1 MTTPVATIT
10 DRTSARPSTHTPDLG
25 PDKGVFVPALA
36 IGAWLST
43 SWSADDIVSVA
54 REAEQAG
61 FASISVADHFMSNTG
76 TEETAEGTMYECFA
90 LLAGIATAVPRVRLA
105 SLVAGITYRHPAILA
120 NTAAT
125 IDALSGGRLVL
136 GVGAGWQL
144 NEHAAYGIALGPVR
158 ERIDRFEE
166 ALEVLRGMLTQP
178 STTVQGKHYTVTG
191 APRVPSTQ
199 PSTEPSTAT
208 QPHIPILI
216 GAKGER
222 RMLSVV
228 AKYADEWNCPSDPEL
243 FAHKSA
249 ILDEHCARIGRDPR
263 SIRRSTHPTLTR
275 DPESEYS
282 PDMFTGSA
290 GRIVDAIG
298 RWREAGADE
307 VLVPA
312 LFWSA
317 DQTRE
322 VYARLQSEVLPQL
335 D

>member
-1 MTTPVATIT
+1 M
-10 DRTSARPSTHTPDLG
+10 
-25 PDKGVFVPALA
+25 PALA

-43 SWSADDIVSVA
+43 GWAADDILAVA

-61 FASISVADHFMSNTG
+61 FASISVADHFMGNTG
-76 TEETAEGTMYECFA
+76 TDKPGEGTMYECFA
-90 LLAGIATAVPRVRLA
+90 LLAGLATAVPRVRLA
-105 SLVAGITYRHPAILA
+105 SMVAGVTYRHPAILA

-144 NEHAAYGIALGPVR
+144 NEHAAYGLPLGPVR

-178 STTVQGKHYTVTG
+178 STTVQGKHYTVTD
-191 APRVPSTQ
+191 APRVPAAR
-199 PSTEPSTAT
+199 PR
-208 QPHIPILI
+208 IPILI

-222 RMLSVV
+222 RMLGVV

-249 ILDEHCARIGRDPR
+249 VLDEHCARIGRHPR

-275 DPESEYS
+275 DPASEYS
-282 PDMFTGSA
+282 PDLFTGSTD
-290 GRIVDAIG
+290 RIVDAIG

-307 VLVPA
+307 VIVPA
-312 LFWSA
+312 LFWTA
-317 DQTRE
+317 DETRGI
-322 VYARLQSEVLPQL
+322 YARLQSEVLPQL
-335 D
+335 G

>member
-1 MTTPVATIT
+1 MVRRWPRS
-10 DRTSARPSTHTPDLG
+10 RTRASAGARSPIGIPELG
-25 PDKGVFVPALA
+25 PDKGDFVPALA
-36 IGAWLST
+36 IGTWLST

-61 FASISVADHFMSNTG
+61 YATVSVADHFMGNTG
-76 TEETAEGTMYECFA
+76 TDEPGEGTMYECFA
-90 LLAGIATAVPRVRLA
+90 LLAGIATAVPRVRLT
-105 SLVAGITYRHPAILA
+105 SMVAGITYRHPAILA
-120 NTAAT
+120 NMAAT

-144 NEHAAYGIALGPVR
+144 NEHAAYGLALGPVR

-166 ALEVLRGMLTQP
+166 GLEVLRGMLTQP

-191 APRVPSTQ
+191 APRVPVSRDR
-199 PSTEPSTAT
+199 
-208 QPHIPILI
+208 IPILI

-222 RMLSVV
+222 RMLGIV
-228 AKYADEWNCPSDPEL
+228 AAHADEWNCPSDPEI
-243 FAHKSA
+243 FARKSA

-263 SIRRSTHPTLTR
+263 SIRRSTHPMLSR
-275 DPESEYS
+275 DPENKCS
-282 PDMFTGSA
+282 PLLFTGSTD
-290 GRIVDAIG
+290 RIVDTMG

-312 LFWSA
+312 LFWTA
-317 DQTRE
+317 DEARA

-335 D
+335 G